1 MTKKPDHRIQLP
13 TLTYQRIC
21 AASKAYGITNA
32 NFVSMCVFE
41 YLRQQKL
48 LHLVPMEGEE

>member
-1 MTKKPDHRIQLP
+1 MNKKSDHRIQLP
-13 TLTYQRIC
+13 SLTHQRIC
-21 AASKAYGITNA
+21 VAAKAYGITNA